1 MKGDKGGVFSKTPG
15 WKSLFLLKIKIKQ
28 SSGFPSKELNAVF
41 KHINEKNISAYPR
54 NKKKWIDKRFKIFF
68 AHSKEIRAK
77 WDVVKLVRF
86 LPNTVGGGSL
96 GDSTTT
102 ANKIFI

>member
-1 MKGDKGGVFSKTPG
+1 MQFSSTLMKRISVPIPEVK
-15 WKSLFLLKIKIKQ
+15 
-28 SSGFPSKELNAVF
+28 
-41 KHINEKNISAYPR
+41 KN
-54 NKKKWIDKRFKIFF
+54 WIDKRLKICF
-68 AHSKEIRAK
+68 AHWKEIRAK
-77 WDVVKLVRF
+77 WGVVKQVRF

>member
-1 MKGDKGGVFSKTPG
+1 MQFSSTLMKR
-15 WKSLFLLKIKIKQ
+15 
-28 SSGFPSKELNAVF
+28 
-41 KHINEKNISAYPR
+41 ISVPIPEI
-54 NKKKWIDKRFKIFF
+54 KKKWIDKRFKNFF